1 MTPSYVVT
9 GGGRGIGRAVTERLL
24 AGGGTV
30 VVVER
35 DAAAL
40 DGAGPGVVPVV
51 GDAADEQVAARAA
64 ALAQEHGMLRGWV
77 NNAAVFRDASVHASP
92 ISEVRALIA
101 ANLDLAVVG
110 CATAVRAFVAAG
122 RPGAIVN
129 VTSHQATR
137 AVPGGLPYATAKA
150 AVEGLTRSLAVE
162 YGRRGIR
169 VNAVAPGTVA
179 TERYLAF
186 LDGLGEEAAAVEEQI
201 AVLHPLGRAAEPAE
215 VAAVVAYLLSDDA
228 AFVNG
233 ATVPV
238 DGGRTVL
245 GLDPEA
251 RE

>member
-24 AGGGTV
+24 AGGGAV
-30 VVVER
+30 VVIES
-35 DAAAL
+35 DAEAL
-40 DGAGPGVVPVV
+40 DGAGAGVVPVV
-51 GDAADEQVAARAA
+51 GDAADERVAARAA
-64 ALAQEHGMLRGWV
+64 ALAQEHGTLRGWV

-110 CATAVRAFVAAG
+110 CATAVRAFLAAG
-122 RPGAIVN
+122 GPGAIVN

-186 LDGLGEEAAAVEEQI
+186 LAGLGEEAAAVEEQL
-201 AVLHPLGRAAEPAE
+201 AVLHPLGRVAEPAE